1 MKGGS
6 RFKRSISEDKSS
18 STKSSFIHV
27 YKKSSSIGSGAS
39 SPPSYYSPPPA
50 SSSGNNVHFNMQQH
64 SPFIR
69 RCMSIDPD
77 SVLASINDE
86 EIDGNVENLID
97 EVVSTTTTDEDV
109 QL

>member
-1 MKGGS
+1 
-6 RFKRSISEDKSS
+6 
-18 STKSSFIHV
+18 
-27 YKKSSSIGSGAS
+27 
-39 SPPSYYSPPPA
+39 
-50 SSSGNNVHFNMQQH
+50 
-64 SPFIR
+64 
-69 RCMSIDPD
+69 MSIDPD